1 MIEQLEWPTGRAG
14 RQTVLAQFGE
24 ARAELMRWALTTG
37 DELADA
43 VVTEMHEI
51 GVKKARLLLR
61 KGIREGSAALADPP
75 PALAALLRQA
85 ESRPDYVDD
94 QLLDQASM
102 PFYTAPATVHLI
114 ALSAGALI
122 RVYESPSISE
132 VLTTTGRLVDGA
144 QRRLQETGAWHRQ
157 VMIPGSLRAGQPG
170 YVATLEVRM
179 LHAHMRKL
187 ALDRGYDASVHGYP
201 INQVDL
207 GRTWMD
213 FTLTG
218 RTAEE
223 RLGFGSTNRETA
235 DLYRYW
241 WYIAHLLGIDARLVE
256 GITSNAAAQRIDDL
270 FQTVTGPVT
279 EDSAALADATLAA
292 VASTMHEVLKV
303 PSGLARPALNAITR
317 RIHGDGLCRDLRIP
331 ASRVADVWLG
341 PALSGL
347 AAARER
353 RRRDARLWDAMIDRN
368 LAAARELLATP
379 GHPTPYRHSAA
390 GPDDRGISVAPRAAV
405 GDPASPIE

>member
-14 RQTVLAQFGE
+14 RSTVLAQFGA
-24 ARAELMRWALTTG
+24 ARADLMQWALTTG
-37 DELADA
+37 DVLADA

-51 GVKKARLLLR
+51 GMKEARVLLS
-61 KGIREGSAALADPP
+61 KGIREGLAALADPP
-75 PALAALLRQA
+75 PALAALLRQT
-85 ESRPDYVDD
+85 ETRPRYADD
-94 QLLDQASM
+94 HLLDRASM
-102 PFYTAPATVHLI
+102 PFYTAPGPVHLI
-114 ALSAGALI
+114 ALSAGALV

-144 QRRLQETGAWHRQ
+144 ERRLQETGAWHAQ
-157 VMIPGSLRAGQPG
+157 AMIPGSLRAGQPG

-179 LHAHMRKL
+179 LHAQMRKL
-187 ALDRGYDASVHGYP
+187 ALDRGYDTSVHGYP

-207 GRTWMD
+207 GRTWID

-218 RTAEE
+218 RTAED
-223 RLGFGSTNRETA
+223 RLGFGLTTRETA

-256 GITSNAAAQRIDDL
+256 GITSNVAAQRIDDL

-292 VASTMHEVLKV
+292 VTSRLYEVLNV
-303 PSGLARPALNAITR
+303 PRALARPALNAITR
-317 RIHGDGLCRDLRIP
+317 RIHGDSMCRDLKVP
-331 ASRVADVWLG
+331 AARAADAWLG
-341 PALSGL
+341 PVLSGL

-353 RRRDARLWDAMIDRN
+353 RRRDPRRWQAAIDKNLTAARTL
-368 LAAARELLATP
+368 LAANE
-379 GHPTPYRHSAA
+379 
-390 GPDDRGISVAPRAAV
+390 
-405 GDPASPIE
+405 